1 MGSFAIGRAISGKSP
16 PAGNETSCGLERET
30 LLRLRLLLVPC
41 LGRALRALQQAL

>member
-30 LLRLRLLLVPC
+30 LLTGYGIAGTV
-41 LGRALRALQQAL
+41 LG